1 MFISHDPVD
10 KKAGNSISVASRH
23 FRCPAGAP
31 ILMDYRNVSK
41 VTSHYKIL
49 LTSGKAAEAS
59 RAQRLLP
66 TRRVIG
72 TIRIKDKMVD
82 IIICDIGDVCVFV
95 RAKNLQITGY
105 ETAKQIN
112 DDHAFI
118 GDCK

>member
-1 MFISHDPVD
+1 
-10 KKAGNSISVASRH
+10 
-23 FRCPAGAP
+23 
-31 ILMDYRNVSK
+31 
-41 VTSHYKIL
+41 
-49 LTSGKAAEAS
+49 
-59 RAQRLLP
+59 
-66 TRRVIG
+66 
-72 TIRIKDKMVD
+72 MVD